1 MFGQRYNVVH
11 SDQDFLVWSIFGGF
25 TIWDI
30 NLVSCCPEA
39 DLRIGELQWG
49 DSGVYFCKI
58 VIADD
63 LEGKNE
69 AQLELLVLGM
79 FLF

>member
-1 MFGQRYNVVH
+1 M
-11 SDQDFLVWSIFGGF
+11 
-25 TIWDI
+25 
-30 NLVSCCPEA
+30 NLICSTCNPPSLCAEA

-69 AQLELLVLGM
+69 AQLELLVLGTPT
-79 FLF
+79 LFIQVKT

>member
-1 MFGQRYNVVH
+1 MTLVLT
-11 SDQDFLVWSIFGGF
+11 SDP
-25 TIWDI
+25 
-30 NLVSCCPEA
+30 VSCPCPEA
-39 DLRIGELQWG
+39 DLRIGKLQWG

-69 AQLELLVLGM
+69 GQVEVLVLGE
-79 FLF
+79 